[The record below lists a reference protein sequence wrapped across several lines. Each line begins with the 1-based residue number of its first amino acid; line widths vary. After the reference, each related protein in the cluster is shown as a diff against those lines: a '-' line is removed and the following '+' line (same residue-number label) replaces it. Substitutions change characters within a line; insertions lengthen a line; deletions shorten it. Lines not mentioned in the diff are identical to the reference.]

1 MASSHDRMRWR
12 REGVT
17 LEGCGSSWAQHQPLT
32 ICKDGL
38 HSVAA
43 QAQWLS
49 GLKALTWDMEK
60 TWGMETL
67 YIFITVVLTWSCAS
81 SQITKLYTG
90 MNCVTEK
97 PFLRTFTLAAIEGG
111 VRERLLDDED
121 TREVTVAILGADQ
134 TAEGFL
140 QPLSLKKLDTSMP
153 GG

>member
-1 MASSHDRMRWR
+1 MRWR

-90 MNCVTEK
+90 TNFVAEK
-97 PFLRTFTLAAIEGG
+97 PFLRTLTLAAIEGG

-134 TAEGFL
+134 TVEGFL
-140 QPLSLKKLDTSMP
+140 QPLSLKKLHTSMP
-153 GG
+153 GS